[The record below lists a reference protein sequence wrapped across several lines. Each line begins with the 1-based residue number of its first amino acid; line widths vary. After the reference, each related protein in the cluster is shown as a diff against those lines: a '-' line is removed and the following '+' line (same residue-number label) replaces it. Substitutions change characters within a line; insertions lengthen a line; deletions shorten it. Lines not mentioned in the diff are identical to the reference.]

1 MREYNFRKA
10 RAGDEPALLELVGA
24 ALGPY
29 GLVIDPDGTDL
40 DLSNLESF
48 YFSKNG
54 WFEVIELEGKIIGSY
69 GLLKVSGSTCELR
82 KMYLYPEHQGKG
94 LGRKMMDKA
103 LVKAKE
109 LGYTEMTLETNS
121 VLDKAIRLYEKYGF
135 RQYHPEHIVDR
146 CDMAMKIQIE
156 YE

>member
-1 MREYNFRKA
+1 MEYIFRKA
-10 RAGDEPALLELVGA
+10 RTGDEPVLLDLVGA

-29 GLVIDPDGTDL
+29 GLVIDPEGTDL
-40 DLSNLESF
+40 DLSNLASY
-48 YFSKNG
+48 YFGNHG
-54 WFEVIELEGKIIGSY
+54 WFEVVELEDKIIGSY
-69 GLLKVSGSTCELR
+69 GLLKLSESTCELR

-109 LGYTEMTLETNS
+109 LGYSEITLETNS

-135 RQYHPEHIVDR
+135 RQYRPEHIVDR
-146 CDMAMKIQIE
+146 CDMAMRIRI
-156 YE
+156 